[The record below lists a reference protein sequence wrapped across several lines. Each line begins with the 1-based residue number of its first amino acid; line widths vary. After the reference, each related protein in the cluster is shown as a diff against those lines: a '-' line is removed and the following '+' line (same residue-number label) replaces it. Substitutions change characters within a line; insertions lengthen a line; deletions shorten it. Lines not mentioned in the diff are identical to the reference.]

1 MPFQICLTANDASI
15 FLRGMGER
23 GQRSYVDLQL
33 ALLSTTV
40 CLSPWQ
46 PMQVH
51 GNLCKS
57 MATYASPWQ
66 PMQVHGNLCKSMA
79 TYASPW
85 QPMQVH
91 GNLCKSMATY
101 ARLNIILMRANSIG
115 QFYLC
120 PRLCYLYHISQC
132 TNIQGL
138 RLFRS

>member
-1 MPFQICLTANDASI
+1 MMLDASI

-23 GQRSYVDLQL
+23 GQRSDVDLQL
-33 ALLSTTV
+33 ALLSTTA
-40 CLSPWQ
+40 CLSPWQPMQVHGNLCKSMATYASPWQ

-120 PRLCYLYHISQC
+120 PRLCY
-132 TNIQGL
+132 
-138 RLFRS
+138 